1 MNATNFVDCI
11 FVNTIRS
18 TYPHTLLFASV
29 ILTMSPV
36 IVILNVLLIVAM
48 IATKQATQNT
58 SNFLIICLSVSDLI
72 SGAISLPL
80 LAYALLG
87 PKNKIGCI
95 VPKLVAIIGGCVGHF
110 SELLLVLI
118 AIDRYL
124 HMNPNIHHQPSK
136 LNRIFKLPNVIYL
149 VAIVFAFVLLYSACL
164 ALIEMKETIL
174 AIMLIVYVITVTIY
188 VLSVTCLYVKGYKR
202 ISSFADDNIVYRDTV
217 EQPQYVKSLYKTVFV
232 LAILVCTTYLPY
244 SLIQG
249 ITTIMTL
256 LDVSNVR
263 HAAFTYLIEIVH
275 LITFSSCFT
284 NCLVVFHYNK
294 KVKRWIFKKVR
305 IRRNHSEGS

>member
-1 MNATNFVDCI
+1 MKTL
-11 FVNTIRS
+11 RS
-18 TYPHTLLFASV
+18 VYPQKLLVASI

-80 LAYALLG
+80 LAYLLLG
-87 PKNKIGCI
+87 TENKISCI

-124 HMNPNIHHQPSK
+124 HMNPNIHHQPSMVQK
-136 LNRIFKLPNVIYL
+136 ILKLPNVIYL
-149 VAIVFAFVLLYSACL
+149 VAIMFALVFSYSACL

-174 AIMLIVYVITVTIY
+174 AILLMSYFITVTIY
-188 VLSVTCLYVKGYKR
+188 VLSVTCLYAKGYKR
-202 ISSFADDNIVYRDTV
+202 ISSFADDNIVYSDTV
-217 EQPQYVKSLYKTVFV
+217 DQPQYVKSLYKTVFV
-232 LAILVCTTYLPY
+232 LAILVCATYLPY

-249 ITTIMTL
+249 IMIIMRL
-256 LDVSNVR
+256 LKGSNIR
-263 HAAFTYLIEIVH
+263 HAAFTYLIQIVH

-294 KVKRWIFKKVR
+294 KVKRWIFRTVR
-305 IRRNHSEGS
+305 IRTNHSEGS